1 VLYNGWELPVAG
13 RLPFQCGQLD
23 FLEKNE
29 EYKMTKLLMNVLMLA
44 SVVGVAA
51 CSTSGGANTD
61 ETLTQAPYAEERTV
75 GNAPAQETV
84 QSAEPVFESK
94 QVK

>member
-1 VLYNGWELPVAG
+1 
-13 RLPFQCGQLD
+13 
-23 FLEKNE
+23 
-29 EYKMTKLLMNVLMLA
+29 MTKLLMNVLFLA

-51 CSTSGGANTD
+51 CASNGSSSTD

-84 QSAEPVFESK
+84 QSADPVFESK
-94 QVK
+94 QTK

>member
-1 VLYNGWELPVAG
+1 
-13 RLPFQCGQLD
+13 
-23 FLEKNE
+23 
-29 EYKMTKLLMNVLMLA
+29 MTKLLMNVMVLA

-51 CSTSGGANTD
+51 CSSTGASRSD

-75 GNAPAQETV
+75 GSAPARTTV
-84 QSAEPVFESK
+84 HSAEPVFESR

>member
-1 VLYNGWELPVAG
+1 
-13 RLPFQCGQLD
+13 
-23 FLEKNE
+23 
-29 EYKMTKLLMNVLMLA
+29 MTKLLMNVLVLA

-51 CSTSGGANTD
+51 CSSTGGGANTD

>member
-1 VLYNGWELPVAG
+1 
-13 RLPFQCGQLD
+13 
-23 FLEKNE
+23 
-29 EYKMTKLLMNVLMLA
+29 MTKLLMNVLVLA

-51 CSTSGGANTD
+51 CSSNSDTSTD
-61 ETLTQAPYAEERTV
+61 ETLTQAPYADERTV
-75 GNAPAQETV
+75 GNAPATTTV

>member
-1 VLYNGWELPVAG
+1 M
-13 RLPFQCGQLD
+13 
-23 FLEKNE
+23 K
-29 EYKMTKLLMNVLMLA
+29 KLIMNALVLA

-51 CSTSGGANTD
+51 CASEGGTATD
-61 ETLTQAPYAEERTV
+61 ETLTQAPYAEERTI
-75 GNAPAQETV
+75 GNAPATTTV

>member
-1 VLYNGWELPVAG
+1 
-13 RLPFQCGQLD
+13 
-23 FLEKNE
+23 
-29 EYKMTKLLMNVLMLA
+29 MTKLLMNVLFLA

-51 CSTSGGANTD
+51 CASNGASSTD

-84 QSAEPVFESK
+84 QSADPVFESK
-94 QVK
+94 QTK

>member
-1 VLYNGWELPVAG
+1 
-13 RLPFQCGQLD
+13 
-23 FLEKNE
+23 
-29 EYKMTKLLMNVLMLA
+29 MTKLLMNVMVLA

-51 CSTSGGANTD
+51 CSSTGSSTTD

-75 GNAPAQETV
+75 GNAPAQTTV

>member
-1 VLYNGWELPVAG
+1 M
-13 RLPFQCGQLD
+13 
-23 FLEKNE
+23 K
-29 EYKMTKLLMNVLMLA
+29 KLLMNALVLG

-51 CSTSGGANTD
+51 CSTSGTSQTD

-75 GNAPAQETV
+75 GSAPAQETV
-84 QSAEPVFESK
+84 RSAEPVFESR